1 MDGHQQPEYQR
12 ADGQGD
18 PQGLEGVQF
27 GVAID
32 VVGVGSGHGGVTR
45 GVVGNHLAPGA
56 GSSHGEVGAI
66 ERWLESNCGQA
77 TMAACTTHARIARCA
92 PLHHSIR
99 SIHARTHAM
108 GRSIAIVEDEPLIR
122 ANYVEALNRFGYDA
136 RGYGS
141 RQEASTAFAM
151 RLPELVIIDIGLG
164 DEPEG
169 GFDLCRELRAKSST
183 LPIIFLTAR
192 DSDFDVISGL
202 RLGADDYL
210 SKDTSLH
217 QLAAR
222 IAALFRRI
230 ASLKAPAASE
240 TVIEHG
246 PLKLE
251 SERMRITW
259 NGVEI
264 PLTVTEFW
272 MVHTLMRFPGHVK
285 NRDQLMRE
293 AELVVDDATIT
304 SHIKRIRKKFIA
316 LAPEFDAIETVH
328 GVGYRWKP

>member
-1 MDGHQQPEYQR
+1 
-12 ADGQGD
+12 
-18 PQGLEGVQF
+18 
-27 GVAID
+27 
-32 VVGVGSGHGGVTR
+32 
-45 GVVGNHLAPGA
+45 
-56 GSSHGEVGAI
+56 
-66 ERWLESNCGQA
+66 
-77 TMAACTTHARIARCA
+77 
-92 PLHHSIR
+92 
-99 SIHARTHAM
+99 M
-108 GRSIAIVEDEPLIR
+108 GRSIAIVEDEPSIR
-122 ANYVEALNRFGYDA
+122 ANYVEALTRFGYEV
-136 RGYGS
+136 RGYPSRRDASSAFGS
-141 RQEASTAFAM
+141 

-217 QLAAR
+217 HLAAR
-222 IAALFRRI
+222 IGALFRRI
-230 ASLKAPAASE
+230 EALKTPEASE

-251 SERMRITW
+251 SERMRVTW
-259 NGVEI
+259 NDAEI

-272 MVHTLMRFPGHVK
+272 MVHTLVRFPGHVK

-304 SHIKRIRKKFIA
+304 SHIKRIRKKFVAIA
-316 LAPEFDAIETVH
+316 PDFDAIETVH